1 MYGEEILF
9 RKNKFDFKDIV
20 KIAKKNP
27 FHKISKCHITNFTID
42 RFLPIIK
49 KINFKDSTIFD

>member
-20 KIAKKNP
+20 KIAKENP
-27 FHKISKCHITNFTID
+27 FHKMSKCNIT
-42 RFLPIIK
+42 IITFDSSQLLK
-49 KINFKDSTIFD
+49 KMF